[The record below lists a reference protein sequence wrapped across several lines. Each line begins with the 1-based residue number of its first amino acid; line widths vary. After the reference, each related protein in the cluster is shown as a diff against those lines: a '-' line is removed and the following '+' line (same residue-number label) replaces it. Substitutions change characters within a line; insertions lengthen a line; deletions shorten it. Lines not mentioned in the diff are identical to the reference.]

1 MFVNFQKNSAAV
13 ICHQMKQFI
22 YPLQRTI
29 AQQHSSG
36 IYEPDYLEV
45 CCFGQ

>member
-1 MFVNFQKNSAAV
+1 MFENLQKNSAV
-13 ICHQMKQFI
+13 VMCHHMKRLIF
-22 YPLQRTI
+22 PLQRTV
-29 AQQHSSG
+29 AQQHSGS